1 MEKNKLS
8 KNSSLL
14 VSTPALLLWLGLMLL
29 SALAGY
35 MALSG
40 LFLFFLMFFSFVR
53 YWASKAM
60 DGVSFEVSCSR
71 LRLFP
76 GMETELEYTIS
87 NDKLLPLVWLE
98 LSQQTAENACIKPDG
113 SFP

>member
-40 LFLFFLMFFSFVR
+40 LFLFFLMLFSFVR

-60 DGVSFEVSCSR
+60 DGVSLEVSCSR

-76 GMETELEYTIS
+76 AETICS
-87 NDKLLPLVWLE
+87 
-98 LSQQTAENACIKPDG
+98 SFRAEIQNAVSSSRKEASAG
-113 SFP
+113 